1 MECGVNKVTID
12 IEEAWSIIYHNE
24 KLP

>member
-12 IEEAWSIIYHNE
+12 IEETWSIIYHNE

>member
-12 IEEAWSIIYHNE
+12 TEETWSIIYHNE